1 MSETVP
7 LNLVLSGTSHKRH
20 NWSISNPLLS
30 SPPPSC
36 ALSLEVQD
44 VDVHDNEFT
53 LDFDMMTRRRR
64 HELKEVLEHWAE
76 EARTEQAQRDR
87 EEAEASAGRE
97 AAASAGSSPGG
108 EWFVLAVLLV
118 GGAPKVGVGRA

>member
-1 MSETVP
+1 MSMSRRKPQVETHLRSDFFDVP
-7 LNLVLSGTSHKRH
+7 M
-20 NWSISNPLLS
+20 
-30 SPPPSC
+30 
-36 ALSLEVQD
+36 A
-44 VDVHDNEFT
+44 
-53 LDFDMMTRRRR
+53 
-64 HELKEVLEHWAE
+64 AE
-76 EARTEQAQRDR
+76 EARAEQARDR